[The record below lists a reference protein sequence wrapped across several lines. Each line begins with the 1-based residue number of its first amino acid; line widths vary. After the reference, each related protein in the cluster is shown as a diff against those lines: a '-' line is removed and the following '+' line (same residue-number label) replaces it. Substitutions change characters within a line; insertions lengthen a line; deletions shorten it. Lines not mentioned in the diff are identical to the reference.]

1 MTRENDR
8 LEAKPKMHADFPKL
22 YSEISTDGAQR
33 ALRWT
38 AIEAITN
45 NYTPAQGEMLAR
57 QVFGTKSPPGG
68 HQEDELAAALAAF
81 HQAFSDADPSIEQ
94 GARQDQVLAA
104 GVVLRYLGWHS
115 LVALAV
121 TTTACGGVRKPS
133 LPVDLVTLAENTLSQ
148 LGASRRMRP
157 DLSKISIP
165 APEFA
170 FEPDFAGVVPNPPST
185 FKIVF
190 DQFTETVGE
199 ALIDLVGKFNEST
212 KLLAEA
218 GKKAD
223 EELDLLSWVL
233 GQRSLFSN
241 QAFADLPVSEKPL
254 VFARD
259 LASLTKIYP
268 GPNSIPAL
276 LSRAGVKATGKIK
289 IADAVNA
296 VSDGWTSSALKG
308 RKPSPVTSP
317 VHFAL
322 LKRQE
327 TGAGEGW
334 YAGWTAITGIDGRAT
349 MSPIA
354 LAEQFYREILL
365 LR

>member
-1 MTRENDR
+1 
-8 LEAKPKMHADFPKL
+8 MHADFPKL

-33 ALRWT
+33 SLRWT
-38 AIEAITN
+38 AIEAITGN
-45 NYTPAQGEMLAR
+45 WTLAQGEMLAR
-57 QVFGTKSPPGG
+57 LVFGTKSPPGG

-81 HQAFSDADPSIEQ
+81 HQAFSDADPSIER

-115 LVALAV
+115 RVALAV
-121 TTTACGGVRKPS
+121 TTTACGGARKTS

-148 LGASRRMRP
+148 LGASRRTRP
-157 DLSKISIP
+157 NLSQISIP

-170 FEPDFAGVVPNPPST
+170 FEPDFAGVAHNSPST

-199 ALIDLVGKFNEST
+199 ALIDLVGKFNKST
-212 KLLAEA
+212 ELLVEA

-233 GQRSLFSN
+233 GQRSLLSN
-241 QAFADLPVSEKPL
+241 QSFSDLSASEKPL

-259 LASLTKIYP
+259 LASLTTIYP
-268 GPNSIPAL
+268 GPNSIPGL

-296 VSDGWTSSALKG
+296 VSDDWTSGALKG

-322 LKRQE
+322 LRRQE
-327 TGAGEGW
+327 TGAGDGW
-334 YAGWTAITGIDGRAT
+334 YAGWSATTGIDGGAT

-354 LAEQFYREILL
+354 LAEQFYRENLW

>member
-1 MTRENDR
+1 
-8 LEAKPKMHADFPKL
+8 MHADFPKL

-38 AIEAITN
+38 AIEALTKSW
-45 NYTPAQGEMLAR
+45 TCAQVEMLAR
-57 QVFGTKSPPGG
+57 LVFGTKSPPGG
-68 HQEDELAAALAAF
+68 HQEDDLAEALAAF
-81 HQAFSDADPSIEQ
+81 HQAFSEADPSIEQ
-94 GARQDQVLAA
+94 GARQNQILAA
-104 GVVLRYLGWHS
+104 GVVLKYLS
-115 LVALAV
+115 LNSRVALAV
-121 TTTACGGVRKPS
+121 TTTACGGARKLA
-133 LPVDLVTLAENTLSQ
+133 LPVDLVTLAENALSR
-148 LGASRRMRP
+148 LGASRRVRP

-165 APEFA
+165 DPEFA
-170 FEPDFAGVVPNPPST
+170 FEPDFAGVVHNSPST
-185 FKIVF
+185 FKAVF
-190 DQFTETVGE
+190 DQFTETVGD
-199 ALIDLVGKFNEST
+199 ALIDLVGKFNESAT
-212 KLLAEA
+212 LLMEA

-233 GQRSLFSN
+233 GQRSLLSN
-241 QAFADLPVSEKPL
+241 QSFADLPPCEKPL

-268 GPNSIPAL
+268 GPNSIPGL

-289 IADAVNA
+289 IVDAVNA
-296 VSDGWTSSALKG
+296 VSDDWTSAALKG

-322 LKRQE
+322 LRRQE

-334 YAGWTAITGIDGRAT
+334 YAGWSAIAGIDGGAT

-354 LAEQFYREILL
+354 LAEQFYRENLW

>member
-1 MTRENDR
+1 
-8 LEAKPKMHADFPKL
+8 MHADFPKL

-38 AIEAITN
+38 VIEAIAKSW
-45 NYTPAQGEMLAR
+45 TPAKTEMLAR
-57 QVFGTKSPPGG
+57 LVFRTKSPPGG
-68 HQEDELAAALAAF
+68 HQEDELATALAAF
-81 HQAFSDADPSIEQ
+81 HQAFSDADPSIEK
-94 GARQDQVLAA
+94 GARQDEVLAA
-104 GVVLRYLGWHS
+104 GVVLQYLGWNS
-115 LVALAV
+115 KVALTV
-121 TTTACGGVRKPS
+121 TTTACGGARKTA

-148 LGASRRMRP
+148 LGASRRQRP

-170 FEPDFAGVVPNPPST
+170 FEPDFAGVAPSVPGT
-185 FKIVF
+185 FKNVF

-199 ALIDLVGKFNEST
+199 ALTDLVNKFNESN
-212 KLLAEA
+212 KLLLDA

-223 EELDLLSWVL
+223 EELDLLSWAF
-233 GQRSLFSN
+233 GQRSLLPH
-241 QAFADLPVSEKPL
+241 QAFAEVPVNEKPL

-259 LASLTKIYP
+259 LASLTTIYP

-276 LSRAGVKATGKIK
+276 LSRAGVKATGKIR

-296 VSDGWTSSALKG
+296 VSDSWTLAALKG

-327 TGAGEGW
+327 TGVGEGW
-334 YAGWTAITGIDGRAT
+334 QAGWTAITGIDGAAT

-354 LAEQFYREILL
+354 LAEQFYREILW